1 MTEGKPY
8 HPWPGG
14 ADDRTV
20 VEEMLRDPRSG
31 QWFECYEF
39 VKKLVQSQAKN
50 IPQDHWDDIVQDAM
64 IRVDKSLLT
73 FQYRCTL
80 RTWLFRIVLSCI
92 IDARRK
98 FMRVGQFMA
107 SPGDPQDDI
116 EREGDAFTAHTS
128 GTVED
133 ECITNDELNEALVAL
148 QEHVSTHANSIRNGR
163 ILNMVIFESRSLE
176 ETARAVGCSAPVVG
190 YVVRSAQ
197 RYVREKLGY
206 HR

>member
-1 MTEGKPY
+1 MAESKPY
-8 HPWPGG
+8 LPWPE

-31 QWFECYEF
+31 QWFECHEF
-39 VKKLVQSQAKN
+39 VKRLVQSQAKN
-50 IPQDHWDDIVQDAM
+50 IPQDHWDDIVQETM

-73 FQYRCTL
+73 FNYQCTL
-80 RTWLFRIVLSCI
+80 RTWLFGIVRSCI
-92 IDARRK
+92 IDAYRK
-98 FMRVGQFMA
+98 FKRAGQFMA
-107 SPGDPQDDI
+107 PLGDPHDDG
-116 EREGDAFTAHTS
+116 ESEGDAFTTNTP

-133 ECITNDELNEALVAL
+133 ECITQDELDKAMIAL
-148 QEHVSTHANSIRNGR
+148 QEYVSTHAKPIRNKR
-163 ILNMVIFESRSLE
+163 ILDMVIFEDRSLE
-176 ETARAVGCSAPVVG
+176 EAAKAVECSAPVVG

>member
-50 IPQDHWDDIVQDAM
+50 IPQDHWDDIVQETM

-73 FQYRCTL
+73 FKHQCTL
-80 RTWLFRIVLSCI
+80 RTWLFSIVRSCI
-92 IDARRK
+92 IDAYRK
-98 FMRVGQFMA
+98 LSRTGQFIV
-107 SPGDPQDDI
+107 PLDDPHDDI
-116 EREGDAFTAHTS
+116 EQEGDVFTAHTP

-133 ECITNDELNEALVAL
+133 ECITNDVLKEALAAL
-148 QEHVSTHANSIRNGR
+148 QEYVSTHANSKRNRR
-163 ILNMVIFESRSLE
+163 ILDMVIFEGRSLE
-176 ETARAVGCSAPVVG
+176 EAARAVGCSAPVVG